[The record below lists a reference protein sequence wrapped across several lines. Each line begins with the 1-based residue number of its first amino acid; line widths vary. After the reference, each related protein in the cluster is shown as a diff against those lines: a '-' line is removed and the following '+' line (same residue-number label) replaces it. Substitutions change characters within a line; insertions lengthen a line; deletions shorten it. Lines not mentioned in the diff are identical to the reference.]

1 MTKLH
6 IDFETRSCADLKV
19 VGLDNYARHPTT
31 APWCMAYSFD
41 DDEPKIW
48 HEKCP
53 DPFDVWD
60 AFNHIAHGGI
70 VYAHNAAFELAI
82 WNHICAPRFGWPE
95 LKPEQMRCTMAMAY
109 AMALP
114 GSLEKAAAAVGIEK
128 QKDMAGGRLM
138 LQMAKPR
145 TDEPLT
151 WWDEPDKL
159 QALYEY
165 CRQDVRVE
173 RELEKR
179 LMPLSQDEQALWVL
193 DQRINNRG
201 VGIDLPAVDAA
212 LKIVEAEKIRLD
224 KEIQNVTGN
233 FVSCCSGVKRL
244 GDWIRGQGVQ
254 MEGLAK
260 ANVLDAL
267 SLDDLPVLVRRAL
280 LLRQE
285 AGKTSTAKLRAMR
298 EAASGQDARVRGTM
312 QYHGAGTGRW
322 AGRRIQPQNFPRPT
336 LKFRW
341 IEDAI
346 ANFHDVEYL
355 TVFHG
360 QPLTVVSSCLKSMI
374 RAAVGEDLLAADF
387 KNIEGRALAW
397 LAGEEWKIQAFRD
410 YDQKIGPDLYLV
422 SAARIYGTEPT
433 DYNEDS
439 IERQHGKVAEL
450 ACGYQGG
457 VGAFQTM
464 AKTYLVK
471 VSDSLADTIKTR
483 WREAHPKIVQYWYAL
498 EQAALDAVLNA
509 GKTFRVGPN
518 GRGVFFRVSGSFLW
532 CKLPSGRVLCYPYP
546 TVKGI
551 ETPWG
556 EMKDQ
561 VHYMTVDGL
570 TNKWVETHTY
580 GGKLAENVTQA
591 ICRDLLVA
599 AIRQAEA
606 AGYPV
611 VLHVHDEVVSEVPKD
626 FGSLEEFEAACS
638 TMPAWADGLPV
649 VAKGWRG
656 ERYRK

>member
-1 MTKLH
+1 MIH
-6 IDFETRSCADLKV
+6 AHGDFESKSAVDLKV
-19 VGLDNYARHPTT
+19 VGLDNYSRHPTT
-31 APWCMAYSFD
+31 DIWCLAWAIG
-41 DDEPKIW
+41 DEEPEVW
-48 HEKCP
+48 TPGE
-53 DPFDVWD
+53 PFPPRLRK
-60 AFNHIAHGGI
+60 HIEDGGLFF
-70 VYAHNAAFELAI
+70 AHNAPFELAL
-82 WNHICAPRFGWPE
+82 WNNVGVPRYGFPV
-95 LKPEQMRCTMAMAY
+95 LHVEQCRCTMAMAY
-109 AMALP
+109 SMALP
-114 GSLEKAAAAVGIEK
+114 GSLEKAAAAVGITE
-128 QKDMAGGRLM
+128 QKDMSGHRLM
-138 LQMAKPR
+138 MQMAKPR
-145 TDEPLT
+145 SEDPLT
-151 WWDEPDKL
+151 WWDDLEKIEELCDYAK
-159 QALYEY
+159 
-165 CRQDVRVE
+165 QDLRVE
-173 RELEKR
+173 RSMAKR

-212 LKIVEAEKIRLD
+212 LKIVEAEKVRLD

-233 FVSCCSGVKRL
+233 FVSCCSEVKRL
-244 GDWIRGQGVQ
+244 GDWIREQGVQ

-285 AGKTSTAKLRAMR
+285 AGKTSTAKLKAMR
-298 EAASGQDARVRGTM
+298 EAASAQDGRVRGTM

-336 LKFRW
+336 LKFKHV
-341 IEDAI
+341 EDAI
-346 ANFHDVEYL
+346 AHFDDVDYL
-355 TVFHG
+355 TMFHG

-374 RAAVGEDLLAADF
+374 RAAVGKDLLAADF

-397 LAGEEWKIQAFRD
+397 LAGEDWKIKAFRD
-410 YDQKIGPDLYLV
+410 YDAGIGPDLYLV

-471 VSDSLADTIKTR
+471 VSDTVADTIKTK

-509 GKTFRVGPN
+509 GKTYRVGPN

-546 TVKGI
+546 TVKAI
-551 ETPWG
+551 EAPWG

-606 AGYPV
+606 KGYPV
-611 VLHVHDEVVSEVPKD
+611 VLHVHDEVVSEVPND
-626 FGSLEEFEAACS
+626 FGSLEDFETACS